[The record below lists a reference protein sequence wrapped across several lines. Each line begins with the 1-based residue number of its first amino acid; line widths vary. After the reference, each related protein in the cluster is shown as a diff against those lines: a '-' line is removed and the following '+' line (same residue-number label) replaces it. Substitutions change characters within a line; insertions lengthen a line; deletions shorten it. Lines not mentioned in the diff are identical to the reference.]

1 MHDQLQVARESATIE
16 RGLFSSTT
24 SYVAPFVPFEGAI
37 PFYPPTLFGTPPSV
51 AVRMRG
57 ATWSTAV
64 DIQSET
70 LTAGL
75 GRHVT
80 LQDLREFKDTSGAAL
95 RCRREL
101 GVHVHKGSGTL
112 DKVTIMT
119 LVPRFILICKL
130 PQPIQVA
137 QVGMAGGP
145 YVHLQPGE
153 LAPLHWPHVDQ
164 PRMICIRYVLLNLH
178 RCHKLYPWHSLTTT
192 TTTTTTLFSNVSD
205 L

>member
-1 MHDQLQVARESATIE
+1 M
-16 RGLFSSTT
+16 

-57 ATWSTAV
+57 TTWSTAV

-80 LQDLREFKDTSGAAL
+80 LQDLREFKDTSGTVL

-101 GVHVHKGSGTL
+101 GVHVHKGGGTL

-119 LVPRFILICKL
+119 LVPRFILMCNL
-130 PQPIQVA
+130 PQPTQVA
-137 QVGMAGGP
+137 QVGMLGGP
-145 YVHLQPGE
+145 YVSLQPGE

-164 PRMICIRYVLLNLH
+164 PRMICIRYVLLNQYCQRQLL
-178 RCHKLYPWHSLTTT
+178 RCIILLTPCAIADWWMP
-192 TTTTTTLFSNVSD
+192 SPVSP
-205 L
+205 LGSGAASASSRTWATRT